1 MAESMPRGTPV
12 KLAIT
17 IGIVGALTLGVP
29 ARADDAPKS
38 LHYLNGHFEPA
49 NLAVAAHTPFKV
61 EVSNQDGAAIEFES
75 FELHRERVVRPGETI
90 TVFIPALAPGNYDF
104 FDDFHHDAPKGVI
117 VAK

>member
-1 MAESMPRGTPV
+1 MLRGTRTII
-12 KLAIT
+12 AIT
-17 IGIVGALTLGVP
+17 IGIIGALALAVP

-38 LHYLNGHFEPA
+38 LRYLNGHFEPA
-49 NLAVAAHTPFKV
+49 NLAVPANAPFKV
-61 EVSNQDGAAIEFES
+61 QGSNQDGAAIEFES

-90 TVFIPALAPGNYDF
+90 TVYIPALAPGDYDF

>member
-1 MAESMPRGTPV
+1 MLRGTCATIAL
-12 KLAIT
+12 K
-17 IGIVGALTLGVP
+17 IGISSALALGAP

-38 LHYLNGHFEPA
+38 LRYLNGHFEPA
-49 NLAVAAHTPFKV
+49 NLAVAANAPFKV
-61 EVSNQDGAAIEFES
+61 EVSNQDRAAIEFES

-90 TVFIPALAPGNYDF
+90 TVYIPALAPGDYDF

>member
-1 MAESMPRGTPV
+1 MPRGTRTTI
-12 KLAIT
+12 AIT
-17 IGIVGALTLGVP
+17 IGIIGALALAVP

-49 NLAVAAHTPFKV
+49 NLAVPANAPFKV
-61 EVSNQDGAAIEFES
+61 QVSNQDGAAIEFES

-90 TVFIPALAPGNYDF
+90 TVYIPALAPGDYDF
-104 FDDFHHDAPKGVI
+104 LDDFHHDAPKGVI